1 MQYKPRKLDG
11 EVYSVKAIDRA
22 IQVLNC
28 FSSGSGQFTLGEL
41 AALTGLP
48 KPTLFRILQTLEK
61 NRFVSYDAASSKYC
75 LGMRLFELGG
85 VAFSSMSL
93 RQTASKFVDA
103 LVLHTKFPAMVGI
116 LAEGE
121 LVYIDGRPGNGHV
134 QLFGA
139 QIGKRNPP
147 HYGAVGKSLMAYL
160 PNDEVDALLG
170 RYPLHQIAPRSITDH
185 ALFKR
190 SLQETRDKGYAYE
203 EGELVEGVIGIA
215 APVRNHLG
223 KVVAAVGMI
232 FPAFRADDR
241 RKKKITGLVT
251 DAAMK
256 ISQAMGFVGIA
267 DDGRP

>member
-1 MQYKPRKLDG
+1 MKFKPRKLDG

-28 FSSGSGQFTLGEL
+28 FSSDPGQFTLGEL

-61 NRFVSYDAASSKYC
+61 NRFVSYDAGTSKYC

-85 VAFSSMSL
+85 AAFSSMSL
-93 RQTASKFVDA
+93 RQTASKFVDV
-103 LVLHTKFPAMVGI
+103 LVMHTRCPAMVGI

-121 LVYIDGRPGNGHV
+121 LVYIDGRPGSGHV

-139 QIGKRNPP
+139 QIGKRYPP
-147 HYGAVGKSLMAYL
+147 YYGAVGKALMAHL
-160 PNDEVDALLG
+160 SNDEVDALLS
-170 RYPLHQIAPRSITDH
+170 RYPLQQIAPRSITDH
-185 ALFKR
+185 IGFKR
-190 SLQETRDKGYAYE
+190 SLQEIRDKGYAYE

-223 KVVAAVGMI
+223 RVVAAVGMV
-232 FPAFRADDR
+232 FPAFRADD
-241 RKKKITGLVT
+241 KKRERMTGLVT
-251 DAAMK
+251 ETAMK
-256 ISQAMGFVGIA
+256 ISQAMGFMGIMS
-267 DDGRP
+267 DGHP